1 MAKNA
6 YQILGEIGRIDAR
19 IDVKLA
25 EVQRLWDKATKVTA
39 VLNAVKVVS
48 SASGG
53 GMSEAVERIADL
65 EQEINAEI
73 DRFVDYKRKVQTVL
87 DKMENPDY
95 VRVVYKRYFEQK
107 PWEAIA
113 EEMNM
118 SARHV
123 QRYHTQALPVFLGL
137 WEQVEDS
144 DAT

>member
-1 MAKNA
+1 MADNVCR
-6 YQILGEIGRIDAR
+6 ILGEIERIDTR

-25 EVQRLWDKATKVTA
+25 EVQRLWDRATKVNQ
-39 VLNAVKVVS
+39 VLTTVKVAS

-53 GMSEAVERIADL
+53 SMSEAVDRIVDL
-65 EQEINAEI
+65 EQEINAEV
-73 DRFVDYKRKVQTVL
+73 DRLVDYKRQVQAVL

-95 VRVVYKRYFEQK
+95 VKVLYKRYFEHK
-107 PWEAIA
+107 TWDTIA

-144 DAT
+144 NAV